1 MDEALDRAADKLT
14 GLGIDGDFLLTWI
27 GVIACGL
34 EGPGALGRDGYDIL
48 AAYADQV
55 EDDWVSVWWMLR
67 GGLRERSIGLH
78 VSEVLRRA
86 LTAARG
92 EAHED

>member
-1 MDEALDRAADKLT
+1 MGEALDRAADKLT
-14 GLGIDGDFLLTWI
+14 GLGIDGEMLQTWV

-34 EGPGALGRDGYDIL
+34 KGPGTMGRESYDIL
-48 AAYADQV
+48 AAYAEEV

-67 GGLRERSIGLH
+67 EDLKERNIRLH

-86 LTAARG
+86 MAAARG
-92 EAHED
+92 EAHEN